1 MMRLASYNICGVL
14 TNCCVQCVL
23 CVFIQD
29 GGKVL
34 EEGMCHNSSMVEC
47 DIRLTEVGQESDYCI
62 SQVVRNN
69 QNQAHR
75 KHNTEEN
82 LA

>member
-1 MMRLASYNICGVL
+1 MRLASYNICGVL

-69 QNQAHR
+69 KNQAHR